1 MDRDL
6 VQQLIRLKLNDNRL
20 PRDPAVG
27 IHEMGRLSSNGRQGA
42 ACDEGI
48 SANQKAML
56 VMVSQEWMSL
66 FFHADCYEMWDAERL
81 C

>member
-1 MDRDL
+1 
-6 VQQLIRLKLNDNRL
+6 
-20 PRDPAVG
+20 
-27 IHEMGRLSSNGRQGA
+27 MGRLSSNGRQCD

-48 SANQKAML
+48 GANQKAML

-81 C
+81 L

>member
-27 IHEMGRLSSNGRQGA
+27 IREMGRLSSNGRQCA

-48 SANQKAML
+48 GSNQKAIL

-66 FFHADCYEMWDAERL
+66 FFHADCYEMWDVERL
-81 C
+81 L